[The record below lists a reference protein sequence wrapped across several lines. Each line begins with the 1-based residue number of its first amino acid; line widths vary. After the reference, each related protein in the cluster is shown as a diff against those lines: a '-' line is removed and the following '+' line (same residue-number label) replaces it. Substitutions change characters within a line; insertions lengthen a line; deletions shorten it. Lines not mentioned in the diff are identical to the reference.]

1 MRHITKLN
9 SRLGLSESFSDAG
22 IDKERYFANV
32 PRWSEISLNAM
43 ATKLSPANMDVEKG
57 KKFYTLCYYG
67 SKD

>member
-1 MRHITKLN
+1 ML
-9 SRLGLSESFSDAG
+9 LGFLYIAGIIIIAG

-43 ATKLSPANMDVEKG
+43 ATKLSPSNMDVEKG